1 MAAFARLS
9 PCKNC
14 RSAQPSGHSV
24 TDQKV
29 GGSSPSGRAEIG
41 YRVVQGFSASE
52 RHNYDGVDDCPRQPA
67 PVITRR
73 GAVVLATILFSGC
86 GGGAN
91 FGSDDVAG
99 QKALRD
105 ATSPVWVT
113 GRDAA
118 SLYRLEPSQGTVAA
132 TIPVGGLL
140 NAVAVGEGAPWVAN
154 SDDNTVSR
162 VDPQTNRVVA
172 TIDVGN
178 NPLSITVGGGFVW
191 TGNFSDDTVSATTR
205 RRTNRSA

>member
-1 MAAFARLS
+1 
-9 PCKNC
+9 
-14 RSAQPSGHSV
+14 
-24 TDQKV
+24 
-29 GGSSPSGRAEIG
+29 
-41 YRVVQGFSASE
+41 
-52 RHNYDGVDDCPRQPA
+52 
-67 PVITRR
+67 VITRR